1 MNRQNFETP
10 GGFPLETDTLDEMQK
25 AYSLLNALGEIAG
38 DKAIVQGCV
47 ADGEHISDGVVYVD
61 GEVFAFRGGPKR
73 DTVIVKEEPVTKVFE
88 DGSENEVLY
97 KRYITFG
104 SGENNMNWRE
114 FKRYRLVEE
123 VAEFKGEVNES
134 LAGKAPLSH
143 NHDDRYYTEA
153 ETDAFFEGENSG
165 KKQVNWNR
173 LTGKPSTYPPSAHN
187 HDDRYYTEAETDAF
201 FEGENS
207 GKKQVNWNRVTGKPG
222 TYPPSAHNHDDRY
235 YTEAEINNFRSHIRG
250 YGYLTDMVYETI
262 SYNSTK
268 TASFYSD
275 HRVCCFMEISDMPDL
290 VTTGP
295 VFERYDPEYTSYE
308 SRPYGTRIVQVEARV
323 TGGFIIKL
331 GFAKIKITQ

>member
-1 MNRQNFETP
+1 MNRQNFKMP

-25 AYSLLNALGEIAG
+25 AYSLLNALGEVAG

-47 ADGEHISDGVVYVD
+47 EDGEHISDGVVYVD

-73 DTVIVKEEPVTKVFE
+73 DTVIVKEEAVSKTFE
-88 DGSENEVLY
+88 NGQAHEVLF
-97 KRYITFG
+97 KRYIAFG

-143 NHDDRYYTEA
+143 NHDDRYYTES
-153 ETDAFFEGENSG
+153 ETDIFFEGES
-165 KKQVNWNR
+165 
-173 LTGKPSTYPPSAHN
+173 
-187 HDDRYYTEAETDAF
+187 
-201 FEGENS
+201 S
-207 GKKQVNWNRVTGKPG
+207 GKKQVNWNRVTGKPSA
-222 TYPPSAHNHDDRY
+222 YPPITHNHDDRY
-235 YTEAEINNFRSHIRG
+235 YNKSESDSKYCSKSKIRD
-250 YGYLTDMVYETI
+250 YGYLTDIVYETI

-275 HRVCCFMEISDMPDL
+275 HRVCCFMQISDMPDL
-290 VTTGP
+290 ITTRP
-295 VFERYDPEYTSYE
+295 VFERYGLEE
-308 SRPYGTRIVQVEARV
+308 RPYGARPYDTRIVQVEAEI
-323 TGGFIIKL
+323 TGGFIIKM